1 MPAWML
7 LYGGDFLWAASV
19 YGTLATMM
27 EKASPRNLLA
37 LSMTLCLGVELS
49 QLVSL
54 PWLENGRSHALL
66 RFLLGQGFLWSDLA
80 CYLGGIGSMYR
91 WHRWRQK

>member
-1 MPAWML
+1 MPAWMF

-19 YGTLATMM
+19 YGTSATMM
-27 EKASPRNLLA
+27 RKASPRNLLA

-49 QLVSL
+49 QLVSS
-54 PWLENGRSHALL
+54 PWLEHGRSHTLL

-91 WHRWRQK
+91 WHQWRQK